1 MKENK
6 KRILILGAGLM
17 QGPAIRAAKELGC
30 EVIAVDGNPNAVC
43 AKEADKFFPI
53 DLKDIPALIDLA
65 KNLKKRAY
73 TESLP
78 QLRTFPYRLQPLQK
92 AVLFPGTVWKP
103 PAVQAIK
110 F

>member
-65 KNLKKRAY
+65 KSLKE
-73 TESLP
+73 TG
-78 QLRTFPYRLQPLQK
+78 F
-92 AVLFPGTVWKP
+92 
-103 PAVQAIK
+103 
-110 F
+110 